1 MRYYISLSIQCL
13 FFTTILIE
21 LSTVKAKNQCINH
34 HGDSGFLLTSRDL
47 STPESKSQTKIK
59 NIAKFRVKKSSNTGR
74 LIVPSCG
81 IRNERDRQVIGGQAV
96 TDSMRH
102 PWMVSLWQRN
112 ITTNQFA
119 DSFPICGAGIITDR
133 HVITAAHCIM
143 NSPDAQNDLFLLGG
157 STINEIPLS
166 YRRTRKVIMRI
177 KKITIHPSFDF
188 LKLENDIAIITLE
201 TPIKFRLDL
210 SPICLPDPGDE
221 VIKDY
226 VTVSGWG
233 CLTEKCEA
241 SEAPSSLRETIL
253 PVIPNKI
260 AMCWFMSDSKRKGRE
275 EYIPNTLFLVGGD
288 ISGLKSTC
296 RGDSGSPVTRPRP
309 SDGRIEV
316 VGLVSWSK
324 GCGRKFRPSIRIHL
338 LYSWINHSS
347 DYRFM
352 SSTSYLETLMDSD
365 QNGQRYF
372 DFTHKAVQ
380 KEQLN
385 ATPKEFELYP
395 LKLHQVPQ
403 HFRVNKGKMKIRT
416 VGLYEVKRIKN
427 LMLNSVLSTIIYLY
441 WFFSKCYNLRPKWCI
456 LVGSSGSYS
465 VCVCT
470 YHQNANLLANAAK
483 IEQTVLILP
492 K

>member
-34 HGDSGFLLTSRDL
+34 HGDSGFCSHREICRLLKGVNIGYCNSSMNIVCCMEL
-47 STPESKSQTKIK
+47 PCSKSQTKIK

-324 GCGRKFRPSIRIHL
+324 GCGRKFRPSVWTNVRNYL
-338 LYSWINHSS
+338 TWI
-347 DYRFM
+347 Y
-352 SSTSYLETLMDSD
+352 
-365 QNGQRYF
+365 QN
-372 DFTHKAVQ
+372 
-380 KEQLN
+380 LN
-385 ATPKEFELYP
+385 
-395 LKLHQVPQ
+395 
-403 HFRVNKGKMKIRT
+403 
-416 VGLYEVKRIKN
+416 
-427 LMLNSVLSTIIYLY
+427 
-441 WFFSKCYNLRPKWCI
+441 
-456 LVGSSGSYS
+456 
-465 VCVCT
+465 
-470 YHQNANLLANAAK
+470 
-483 IEQTVLILP
+483 
-492 K
+492 